1 MGSMSKRD
9 RRTPT
14 HVAGLLLT
22 AKRTN
27 VRLCF
32 VKPSAAVRDG
42 CDNHTVPGG
51 GIYQIGAKR
60 FETPEEAF
68 IREAHEEIGCPADNW
83 RCFVRVGGPV
93 VHLTGRGQRKVTQPF
108 VGIVNQPYAQPRLPD
123 EIAAVNWCDP
133 TGWSEKLASMNEGKR
148 QLVLHMMQHAASLG
162 ELFPCMR
169 RSIRTFL
176 AEHRS
181 DYALA

>member
-1 MGSMSKRD
+1 MGSLLKRE

-22 AKRTN
+22 ANRTD
-27 VRLCF
+27 VRACF
-32 VKPSAAVRDG
+32 VKPTAAVRAG
-42 CDNHTVPGG
+42 CNNHTVPGG
-51 GIYQIGAKR
+51 GIHQIGAKR
-60 FETPEEAF
+60 FESPEQALV
-68 IREAHEEIGCPADNW
+68 REAGEEIGCPSDNW
-83 RCFVRVGGPV
+83 RCYIRVGGPV
-93 VHLTGRGQRKVTQPF
+93 IHLTGRGEKKVTQPF
-108 VGIVNQPYAQPRLPD
+108 VGIVHQPCSEPRLQD
-123 EIAAVNWCDP
+123 EIATVDWCDP
-133 TGWSEKLASMNEGKR
+133 TGWFEKLASMNEGKR

-181 DYALA
+181 EFALV